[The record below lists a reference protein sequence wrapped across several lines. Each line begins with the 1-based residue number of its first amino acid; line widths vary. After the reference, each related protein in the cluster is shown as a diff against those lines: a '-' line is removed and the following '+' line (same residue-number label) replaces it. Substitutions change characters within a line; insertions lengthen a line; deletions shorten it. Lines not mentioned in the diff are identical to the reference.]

1 MADDRA
7 ARKKALDEKKRRL
20 EEIKA
25 RRRGV
30 AAAGDDVV
38 STATSS
44 AANGNLDSYI
54 DELLKTST
62 PGIVSIAS
70 EEYAAATV
78 TASTTVEK
86 QAAEATR
93 PSPPTAAVERPS
105 SSAAP
110 VESSSAA
117 ASMKAVETFEIAIQC
132 EEDDFPPPSLID
144 EEESKPS
151 DGDSDHD
158 DDDEAPAADDDDG
171 EGQDG
176 NNKGGISASS
186 PSRNN
191 NNNDDGQLN
200 SSFSLQTAQQTVEP
214 LTDEEKS
221 KLLSSQPFS
230 HFLSTASKRVER
242 LLGASSDEGMLFAW
256 GGGMSGFGG
265 GGGID
270 YAVDYATD
278 GDEEYYSDD
287 EAVAD
292 GVGSN
297 TSRMKKRRNK
307 KSQQKAPYQQGGF
320 FTTKSTYEF
329 ARWTQG
335 RDVTDIEWCPS
346 HKEWVLASYN
356 SVSGALGGG
365 GSVVN
370 SGAIRNTE
378 GGEASGVKE
387 ALASYYSS
395 NNNNPSTRYLSPR
408 EPSSSFLQNSNPQ
421 NTNSSS
427 SSSSYTIPNEG
438 IISIYNLL
446 MPERPEHIFCSG
458 CPILHSQ
465 FHPTE
470 HPKLVLGGASS
481 GQILVWDARVGRYPV
496 QRSSVTSGGHDC
508 ELVGMKVLSDGGAA
522 AGGGAGGSMSTSKLV
537 TASSDGKINYWS
549 VSNLRE
555 PVEYVTVNANLSCL
569 DVLPYGNEGV
579 VCGDERGGVHAVFA
593 GSGTSAAAS
602 ATSSS
607 SKRVVRTLYSG
618 GGGGGLATT
627 ASPLDDELD
636 NLEEEKVDMG
646 HYGMV
651 TSVSTRPYMTPS
663 NTPRS
668 SKESTD
674 ASSGGMS
681 KGFLRGAG
689 GLVVT
694 TGVDWSTKLWA
705 PAYSDLPLMSFL
717 SSSYDYMCDAQ
728 WSPVHPSVFATAS
741 SNGTLSLWNLAT
753 SLDQPV
759 SGTDGIPIDN
769 LAAGGDS
776 SRRGLNRLKW
786 SADGRRMAVASGD
799 KLHVLGVGEDIW
811 KSKGDEESRVMNN
824 LVSRGFIQEV

>member
-1 MADDRA
+1 M
-7 ARKKALDEKKRRL
+7 KR
-20 EEIKA
+20 
-25 RRRGV
+25 
-30 AAAGDDVV
+30 
-38 STATSS
+38 
-44 AANGNLDSYI
+44 
-54 DELLKTST
+54 
-62 PGIVSIAS
+62 
-70 EEYAAATV
+70 
-78 TASTTVEK
+78 
-86 QAAEATR
+86 
-93 PSPPTAAVERPS
+93 
-105 SSAAP
+105 
-110 VESSSAA
+110 
-117 ASMKAVETFEIAIQC
+117 
-132 EEDDFPPPSLID
+132 
-144 EEESKPS
+144 
-151 DGDSDHD
+151 
-158 DDDEAPAADDDDG
+158 
-171 EGQDG
+171 
-176 NNKGGISASS
+176 
-186 PSRNN
+186 
-191 NNNDDGQLN
+191 
-200 SSFSLQTAQQTVEP
+200 
-214 LTDEEKS
+214 
-221 KLLSSQPFS
+221 
-230 HFLSTASKRVER
+230 
-242 LLGASSDEGMLFAW
+242 
-256 GGGMSGFGG
+256 
-265 GGGID
+265 
-270 YAVDYATD
+270 
-278 GDEEYYSDD
+278 
-287 EAVAD
+287 
-292 GVGSN
+292 
-297 TSRMKKRRNK
+297 RRNK
-307 KSQQKAPYQQGGF
+307 KSQQEAPYQQGGF

-329 ARWTQG
+329 ARLTQG

-356 SVSGALGGG
+356 SVSVGLGGG
-365 GSVVN
+365 G
-370 SGAIRNTE
+370 
-378 GGEASGVKE
+378 GGGGS
-387 ALASYYSS
+387 
-395 NNNNPSTRYLSPR
+395 
-408 EPSSSFLQNSNPQ
+408 
-421 NTNSSS
+421 
-427 SSSSYTIPNEG
+427 G

-522 AGGGAGGSMSTSKLV
+522 GGGAGGSMSTSKLV

-555 PVEYVTVNANLSCL
+555 PVEYVTVNANLS
-569 DVLPYGNEGV
+569 
-579 VCGDERGGVHAVFA
+579 F
-593 GSGTSAAAS
+593 
-602 ATSSS
+602 
-607 SKRVVRTLYSG
+607 VRTLYS

-717 SSSYDYMCDAQ
+717 SSSYDYMCDVQ

-759 SGTDGIPIDN
+759 T
-769 LAAGGDS
+769 GGDS